1 MLMSFLV
8 CFAKLSLLQT
18 LIGSIWILGFSSSV
32 LLGVNILLISL
43 LLLDLLWFNMT
54 LLLLF
59 SLLIFTFLYF
69 PICFAFLNVAAEFNL
84 IDMLAFG
91 ISITV

>member
-1 MLMSFLV
+1 MLVLV

-59 SLLIFTFLYF
+59 SLLIFTFCIFQYALLF
-69 PICFAFLNVAAEFNL
+69 S
-84 IDMLAFG
+84 M
-91 ISITV
+91 